1 VEGCGAEG
9 VVGDSCGDSEASEGG
24 ELEEGVESAVRD
36 EVEIKVYP
44 AVVVEEEV
52 ADCVGALDGMRV
64 RVVNWD
70 EGRVV
75 FLDEGVGR
83 IVCPE
88 LFMFSFVNKMK
99 REKYHIL
106 PI

>member
-1 VEGCGAEG
+1 
-9 VVGDSCGDSEASEGG
+9 
-24 ELEEGVESAVRD
+24 LEEGVEGAVGD
-36 EVEIKVYP
+36 EVEIEVDP

-64 RVVNWD
+64 RVVGWD
-70 EGRVV
+70 EGGIV
-75 FLDEGVGR
+75 FLDECVGR

-88 LFMFSFVNKMK
+88 LFLFSFANMTK
-99 REKYHIL
+99 RGEKYHIL

>member
-1 VEGCGAEG
+1 MEGCGAEG
-9 VVGDSCGDSEASEGG
+9 VVGDSCGDGEASEGG
-24 ELEEGVESAVRD
+24 ELEEGVEGAVRD
-36 EVEIKVYP
+36 EVEIEVD
-44 AVVVEEEV
+44 AAIVVEEEV
-52 ADCVGALDGMRV
+52 ADCVGALDRIGIGI
-64 RVVNWD
+64 VNWD

>member
-1 VEGCGAEG
+1 M
-9 VVGDSCGDSEASEGG
+9 
-24 ELEEGVESAVRD
+24 EEGVESAVRD

-70 EGRVV
+70 EGRIVG
-75 FLDEGVGR
+75 LDECVGGV
-83 IVCPE
+83 VCPE
-88 LFMFSFVNKMK
+88 LHPFV
-99 REKYHIL
+99 
-106 PI
+106 